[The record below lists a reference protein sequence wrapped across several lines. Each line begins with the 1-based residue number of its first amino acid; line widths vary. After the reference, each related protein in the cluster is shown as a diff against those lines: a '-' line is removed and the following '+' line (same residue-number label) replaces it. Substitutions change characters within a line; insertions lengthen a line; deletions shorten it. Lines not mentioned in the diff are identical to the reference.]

1 MAIYALIFLG
11 SGIGGIFR
19 FLLFN
24 MTYFFLG
31 TGYPYGTMLV
41 NIIGGFL
48 MGICFELFFKN
59 FMGYSSY
66 LKSFIMLGFLGGFTT
81 FSSFSLDVYEFI
93 KEENFQKAISYI
105 FMQVVISVAAL
116 MCGIKLVK
124 LGA

>member
-1 MAIYALIFLG
+1 
-11 SGIGGIFR
+11 
-19 FLLFN
+19 
-24 MTYFFLG
+24 
-31 TGYPYGTMLV
+31 MLV

-48 MGICFELFFKN
+48 MGICFELLFKN

-81 FSSFSLDVYEFI
+81 FSSFGLDVYEFI
-93 KEENFQKAISYI
+93 EEENFQKAISYI
-105 FMQVVISVAAL
+105 FIQIVIRSAL